1 MLDKH
6 LSAQTGV
13 ESVVSA
19 VSAFTVAAGA
29 DGLEL
34 APPDL
39 STWNADTITIPVRL
53 AEFLTDIRLLRRVPL
68 SYLVPD
74 PDLLPPESIRFF
86 HVNQTWVDRVID
98 GVISNTTVGTVDFHY
113 TLSVL
118 AAVRTAVD
126 PAPDG
131 MTGMLIRSELVRR
144 WPTMVVQAYTDPD
157 AAVEAES
164 TVTVLRAEPVSRD
177 IFIALFAGQ
186 PARVHLREPFDG
198 VRYGVEPPDPDDTG
212 ETAQEPYVV
221 DHRDEGGQVLD
232 DEIRIRLRT
241 PLGRRRLHVE
251 DLRTKLAALPGDL
264 ANPRGIALQLEQRP
278 YVQVFRTDVAE
289 SAGSKPAPP
298 GPIQLSTGHLFTL
311 DLTEHALFQGR
322 FSQGQGG

>member
-6 LSAQTGV
+6 LSTATGV
-13 ESVVSA
+13 EAVGSA
-19 VSAFTVAAGA
+19 MSAYAVAVTA
-29 DGLEL
+29 DGLEF
-34 APPDL
+34 ASPDL
-39 STWNADTITIPVRL
+39 AAWNADKITIPARL

-118 AAVRTAVD
+118 AAVRSSVD
-126 PAPDG
+126 PAPNG

-144 WPTMVVQAYTDPD
+144 WPAMVVQAYSDPNAPID
-157 AAVEAES
+157 AES
-164 TVTVLRAEPVSRD
+164 TVQVLRAEPVSRD

-198 VRYGVEPPDPDDTG
+198 VRYGVEPPDPSDTG
-212 ETAQEPYVV
+212 DTAQEPYVV
-221 DHRDEGGQVLD
+221 DHRDEHGTVLD
-232 DEIRIRLRT
+232 DEIRIRLHQ
-241 PLGRRRLHVE
+241 PLNRRRLNIE
-251 DLRTKLAALPGDL
+251 NLRTKLSALPGDL
-264 ANPRGIALQLEQRP
+264 ANPRGIALHLEQRP

-289 SAGSKPAPP
+289 AAGSKPAPP
-298 GPIQLSTGHLFTL
+298 GPIQLSTGHVFTL
-311 DLTEHALFQGR
+311 ALMEHALFH
-322 FSQGQGG
+322 QGQEG